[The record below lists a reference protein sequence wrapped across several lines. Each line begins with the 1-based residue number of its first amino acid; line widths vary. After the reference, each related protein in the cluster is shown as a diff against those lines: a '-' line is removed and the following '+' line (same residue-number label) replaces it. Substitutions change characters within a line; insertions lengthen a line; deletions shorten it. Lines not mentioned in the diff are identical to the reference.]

1 MRLDRLSAG
10 HVLHESAARV
20 ILGQKTVVF
29 GLFNTRLVDQRLKLN
44 MARILYGLSLCI
56 NDVADMG

>member
-1 MRLDRLSAG
+1 MSAG